1 MFRANRRTSPKVDVG
16 EGGGGEGTLFFSS
29 FFVFFFFF
37 LSVPF
42 PFFFEDFLVVL
53 VLVLV
58 VWRTSPVAD
67 TNGTDRRKIRGKKEG
82 KGEKGKTRIRGGK
95 RRGWIRSDSFYSIR
109 LKSEEVGGRG
119 LCASSWSG
127 RLHTLALGSVW
138 SKKEGGIGADIPREL
153 TSILPFLPLP
163 PSHSSPS
170 SLVQHGWE
178 LLSLPLSYDCSF
190 LVLEFRPPVP

>member
-1 MFRANRRTSPKVDVG
+1 MKLFADVFQQSLGKLRKKEEEEDGSKRLFRANRRTSPKVDVG

-29 FFVFFFFF
+29 FFFFFFFF

-42 PFFFEDFLVVL
+42 PFFFEDLLVVL

-67 TNGTDRRKIRGKKEG
+67 TNGTDRRKVRGKKEG

-109 LKSEEVGGRG
+109 LKSEEVGGERFV
-119 LCASSWSG
+119 
-127 RLHTLALGSVW
+127 R
-138 SKKEGGIGADIPREL
+138 IEL
-153 TSILPFLPLP
+153 
-163 PSHSSPS
+163 
-170 SLVQHGWE
+170 E
-178 LLSLPLSYDCSF
+178 
-190 LVLEFRPPVP
+190 R